1 METVL
6 LIFAIA
12 VLMQILLVAAF
23 AAGVWFERRFGQ
35 PKRDLP
41 KMMVK
46 TKAGD
51 RLHLEGCGY
60 VRKKCEDDL
69 VFWQICDICME
80 SPRKKE

>member
-1 METVL
+1 M
-6 LIFAIA
+6 LILAVA

-41 KMMVK
+41 KQMVK

-51 RLHLEGCGY
+51 RLHLVGCGY
-60 VRKKCEDDL
+60 IRRKSEDDL
-69 VFWQICDICME
+69 IYIEICDICNK
-80 SPRKKE
+80 SSSKKQKE